1 MRIHPLHGRRLT
13 AFFAST
19 LFLACAGLGCVGL
32 RAQYANPAA
41 LPESAYSVPQARLLQ
56 PEALRLM
63 LQAPQADRPLVLQV
77 GSHVL
82 YAEAHIPGSEYT
94 GPGSQPAGIQ
104 QLQNRVNTLSR
115 SKLIVLY
122 CGCCPWN
129 RCPNIGPAFA
139 KLSQMG
145 FTNVKVLYLADNFGA
160 DWAGKGFPVEKGR

>member
-1 MRIHPLHGRRLT
+1 
-13 AFFAST
+13 
-19 LFLACAGLGCVGL
+19 
-32 RAQYANPAA
+32 
-41 LPESAYSVPQARLLQ
+41 
-56 PEALRLM
+56 M

-104 QLQNRVNTLSR
+104 QLQHRVNTLSR

-160 DWAGKGFPVEKGR
+160 DWASKGFPVEKGR